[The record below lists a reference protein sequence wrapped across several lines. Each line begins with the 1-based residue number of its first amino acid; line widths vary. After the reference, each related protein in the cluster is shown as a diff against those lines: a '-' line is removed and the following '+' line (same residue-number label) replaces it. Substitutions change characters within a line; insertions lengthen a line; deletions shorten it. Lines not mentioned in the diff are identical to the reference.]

1 MNGIRP
7 PQLGVIH
14 SIDQLLREF
23 NKLTWARLLV
33 WYKHNTDLLSIWLV
47 AELTASLRM
56 PFSCCSRV
64 IWLSSCS
71 LTCWNYKTTT
81 GGSLQQIIKGFSVGK
96 GLKFL
101 VLHLMRV
108 PRQLEKK
115 HQTWTPKKPSLLTAW
130 SGAPDSCPGLW
141 PACCPALFPW
151 LHAVLS
157 PLSLPGWSFAS
168 PLEAPK
174 GWHQIFSQNML
185 NMNHKSHHVMCRVE
199 RKSLNLTELLHFVL
213 GDGGLLLQSGQQ
225 PLSFL
230 CSRVGPCYRLLMRHA

>member
-23 NKLTWARLLV
+23 NKLTRARLLV

-64 IWLSSCS
+64 IWLSNCS

-81 GGSLQQIIKGFSVGK
+81 GGSLQQIVKGFSVGK
-96 GLKFL
+96 GFKFL
-101 VLHLMRV
+101 VLHLMLV
-108 PRQLEKK
+108 PRQLEKTQQMWK
-115 HQTWTPKKPSLLTAW
+115 HKKPSLLTAC
-130 SGAPDSCPGLW
+130 SGVPGSCPVLW

-151 LHAVLS
+151 LHAVLA
-157 PLSLPGWSFAS
+157 PLSPPGWSFAS

-174 GWHQIFSQNML
+174 GWHQIFAQNML
-185 NMNHKSHHVMCRVE
+185 NMNP
-199 RKSLNLTELLHFVL
+199 NLSPIMSCAEWNVK
-213 GDGGLLLQSGQQ
+213 
-225 PLSFL
+225 
-230 CSRVGPCYRLLMRHA
+230 V

>member
-23 NKLTWARLLV
+23 NKLTRARLLV

-64 IWLSSCS
+64 IWLSNCS

-81 GGSLQQIIKGFSVGK
+81 GGSLQQNVKSFSVGK
-96 GLKFL
+96 GFKFL
-101 VLHLMRV
+101 VLHLMLV
-108 PRQLEKK
+108 PRQLEKTQQMWK
-115 HQTWTPKKPSLLTAW
+115 HKKPSLLTAC
-130 SGAPDSCPGLW
+130 SGVPGSCPVLW

-151 LHAVLS
+151 LHAVLA
-157 PLSLPGWSFAS
+157 PLSPPGWSFAS

-174 GWHQIFSQNML
+174 GWHQIFAQNML
-185 NMNHKSHHVMCRVE
+185 NMNP
-199 RKSLNLTELLHFVL
+199 NLSPIMSCAEWNVK
-213 GDGGLLLQSGQQ
+213 
-225 PLSFL
+225 
-230 CSRVGPCYRLLMRHA
+230 V